1 MSSLSYISE
10 KVDVK
15 PRIIVVEEMD
25 FKEVPKTFLRAPCL
39 VFLDTHPR
47 IVQASI
53 TSVGTFEITGE
64 LLASFIMFVSLSL
77 DSNGIRNHC
86 EYHMNREGFGWL

>member
-25 FKEVPKTFLRAPCL
+25 FKDVPEIFLLAPCR
-39 VFLDTHPR
+39 VFLETQPR
-47 IVQASI
+47 IVYASI

-64 LLASFIMFVSLSL
+64 LSASFIMFVSLSL
-77 DSNGIRNHC
+77 DSNVIRNHC
-86 EYHMNREGFGWL
+86 EYHTNREGFDWL